1 MPIPVARSGAPSLA
15 ARDNSHLTR
24 IRKIKSIRLLAGVFA
39 MVATLPALAAEGDP
53 VCNYILMEAGIAEID
68 AAAFVSKAEKSVQHS
83 ARQETSCLPSA

>member
-1 MPIPVARSGAPSLA
+1 
-15 ARDNSHLTR
+15 
-24 IRKIKSIRLLAGVFA
+24 

>member
-1 MPIPVARSGAPSLA
+1 MKPNFLIAGALA
-15 ARDNSHLTR
+15 
-24 IRKIKSIRLLAGVFA
+24 
-39 MVATLPALAAEGDP
+39 MATALPALAAEGDP